1 MQVKTM
7 QRGNR
12 PPSQPFFLSH
22 FKMDRDCRRTYN
34 AKGNICIRSIG
45 RPCGSLILNDYAGAK
60 INSSY
65 SLVSRDMSGQGG
77 EFLGHLVESAREDVG
92 ESSVGEG
99 EGGEVGERGQ
109 VPWTQGG
116 HRGGGEVE
124 VLQGK
129 ENQVDQDQGERGG
142 GEVQVV
148 QGKGGDRGAKVP
160 G

>member
-1 MQVKTM
+1 
-7 QRGNR
+7 
-12 PPSQPFFLSH
+12 
-22 FKMDRDCRRTYN
+22 
-34 AKGNICIRSIG
+34 
-45 RPCGSLILNDYAGAK
+45 
-60 INSSY
+60 
-65 SLVSRDMSGQGG
+65 MSGQGG
-77 EFLGHLVESAREDVG
+77 EFLGDLVESAREDVG

-129 ENQVDQDQGERGG
+129 ENQFDEGERGGG

-148 QGKGGDRGAKVP
+148 QGKGGEQGAKVP

>member
-1 MQVKTM
+1 MHQKY
-7 QRGNR
+7 GK
-12 PPSQPFFLSH
+12 PL
-22 FKMDRDCRRTYN
+22 
-34 AKGNICIRSIG
+34 G
-45 RPCGSLILNDYAGAK
+45 RPCGPQLLNDY
-60 INSSY
+60 
-65 SLVSRDMSGQGG
+65 SLLVTRDMSGQGG
-77 EFLGHLVESAREDVG
+77 DLLSYLVESAWEDVG

-129 ENQVDQDQGERGG
+129 ENQFDQDEGERGGG

-148 QGKGGDRGAKVP
+148 QGKGGERGAKVP